1 LRYYSRHRLTPEHES
16 SLGIEYRP
24 WRELL
29 SESDVVS
36 VHVPLTPKT
45 TKLFDQTAFA
55 QMKSGAVLVNT
66 SRGEVVDESALAD
79 ALRAGR
85 LAGAG

>member
-1 LRYYSRHRLTPEHES
+1 
-16 SLGIEYRP
+16 
-24 WRELL
+24 
-29 SESDVVS
+29 
-36 VHVPLTPKT
+36 LTPKT